1 MVAEATVIARP
12 LIETVG
18 LHTTVFLI
26 FLEKKLHVSYP
37 TFSHLSQERG
47 ADKHLVQT
55 PPLSTEPIRAL
66 SAVVT
71 TCDLRHI
78 YHAML

>member
-18 LHTTVFLI
+18 LHTTIFLI
-26 FLEKKLHVSYP
+26 LLEKKLHVSYP
-37 TFSHLSQERG
+37 AFPHLSQEIR

-55 PPLSTEPIRAL
+55 TPLAPEPVCAL
-66 SAVVT
+66 CAVFT
-71 TCDLRHI
+71 PCDLRHI
-78 YHAML
+78 DHVML